1 MDLTTRLP
9 GVSHPRRIASLVDSV
24 PPRLAALGL
33 LLAAV
38 APAAHAAFRCDSNT
52 ALTPIGVDTQAQH
65 VLFALPSRSGAGGA
79 ERWVLDVDLAHGAV
93 RAVASQSGEAPF
105 AGSTGPGAVL
115 AAVRCG
121 AKCLQVVRFRDGG
134 WQRLGEPLLAS
145 DASTVHLTW
154 DRAGAAWA
162 VLHAI
167 DKSGGV
173 AATAYRLDGAD
184 WASKGAA
191 LVRAV
196 GNPGAAPAPAPEQG
210 ITSGDVV
217 FGSTGKPRRFV
228 TALPKLVGAASGQ
241 LVWLGGGS
249 AVHLGSDGLLRTTA
263 DGGASWQ
270 AVHWQPM
277 TPGQGALAWRP
288 GVDYWIELPDGERT
302 APLAAVWND
311 RRSAEAQLF
320 FAVQDAAAGPWRVE
334 VTTPQGILTKAGER
348 LPYNHVFRFA
358 GDRWALVTGCVAR
371 QDGADLAIRRVAGG
385 KLGPPELLRVVAPH
399 P

>member
-1 MDLTTRLP
+1 
-9 GVSHPRRIASLVDSV
+9 VSHLRRNVLFVGRALPRFVAVC
-24 PPRLAALGL
+24 GL
-33 LLAAV
+33 LASAA
-38 APAAHAAFRCDSNT
+38 APLHAAFRCDSNT

-65 VLFALPSRSGAGGA
+65 VLFALPPRSGAAGP
-79 ERWVLDVDLAHGAV
+79 ERWVLDVDLARGVA
-93 RAVASQSGEAPF
+93 RASLPVTGESGEAPF
-105 AGSTGPGAVL
+105 AGSTGPGPVL

-121 AKCLQVVRFRDGG
+121 AKCLQVVRFRDGA
-134 WQRLGEPLLAS
+134 WHRLGEPLLAS

-196 GNPGAAPAPAPEQG
+196 GNPGAAPAPAGEQG

-217 FGSTGKPRRFV
+217 FASAGKPRRFV
-228 TALPKLVGAASGQ
+228 SALPKLVGAASGQ

-263 DGGASWQ
+263 DGGTSWQ

-277 TPGQGALAWRP
+277 TPGQGALAFRP

-311 RRSAEAQLF
+311 RRSAEGQLF

-371 QDGADLAIRRVAGG
+371 QDGADLAIRRVADG
-385 KLGPPELLRVVAPH
+385 KLGPPELLRISSP
-399 P
+399 